1 MQMRQMSIVSLR
13 ALHMFSHS
21 CHSCQSC
28 YIPQLRSPGRLGLRW
43 VSTTSDRGSVCFVA
57 RTRLGLEP
65 LLLAELRKDFDGDT
79 LIGKNGAEG
88 KSEESA
94 VPRGLVTPEGK
105 EAEGAVEIHGAWS
118 NLYRILRCSLVQSVW
133 LRVGPCFQCK
143 ELSDLETAVQ
153 EAPWEDFLDL
163 QQLGPLAFFFF
174 LLLRAL
180 CDGPIVAWER
190 ESRLDAADVRS
201 TVAQLPLH
209 NVEDMPCARLRPHKP
224 QEAKAILEA
233 RAEEARGMMLVGS
246 DRSVAAILSLA
257 KIEQHARDRFRKCS
271 DLLQHMQKAKVRE
284 VTASPNESSA
294 EATPVSLGHASKPS
308 KESEMFS
315 FSTADGTELG
325 TNLPCEVSLNA
336 ATFEDI
342 APFLSGALVVSRV
355 PSEAHGLGCTAR
367 MARLY
372 RRFGHFLAAR
382 KETNL
387 FPIVFLMIF
396 FTFDSEIF

>member
-201 TVAQLPLH
+201 LLR
-209 NVEDMPCARLRPHKP
+209 RLLRDSAGDSDSTRPHPITLRAVLHRCFGLKFD
-224 QEAKAILEA
+224 AKAILEA
-233 RAEEARGMMLVGS
+233 RAEEV
-246 DRSVAAILSLA
+246 
-257 KIEQHARDRFRKCS
+257 RFMS
-271 DLLQHMQKAKVRE
+271 
-284 VTASPNESSA
+284 
-294 EATPVSLGHASKPS
+294 
-308 KESEMFS
+308 ESEMFS